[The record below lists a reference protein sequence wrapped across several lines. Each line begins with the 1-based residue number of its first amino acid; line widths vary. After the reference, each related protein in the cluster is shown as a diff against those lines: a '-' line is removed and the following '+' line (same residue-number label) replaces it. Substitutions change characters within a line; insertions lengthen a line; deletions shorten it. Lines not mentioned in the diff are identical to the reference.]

1 MVHQRKDEKMETTTH
16 AINHTFSVGDYAWA
30 SWGYDQTNID
40 FFVVTRRTEKT
51 VWLQPVKAQVEE
63 QLGSLSEYVIPTSE
77 IEQKREWNYV
87 QINGETYRDWKDV
100 DAAVQSYRIKSWQD
114 GAEYTSARY
123 GLIYPYDNKP
133 KLQTHYH

>member
-1 MVHQRKDEKMETTTH
+1 METTTTH
-16 AINHTFSVGDYAWA
+16 AINHTFNVGDYAYA

-40 FFVVTRRTEKT
+40 FFIVTRRTEKT

-63 QLGSLSEYVIPTSE
+63 QIGSLSEYIVPTSE
-77 IEQKREWNYV
+77 KETIREWKYFEISG
-87 QINGETYRDWKDV
+87 QTYRDFEDV
-100 DAAVQSYRIKSWQD
+100 DAPVQNHRIKSWQD
-114 GAEYTSARY
+114 GAEYASGRF